1 MQSSGIVL
9 LENRVEF
16 ALGMIKKGHN
26 IYQDSDG
33 TITLK
38 YLEAVACLRY
48 GLSFTAHYL
57 SESHHTSGEVEVLQS
72 PSEKIIFDRL
82 FDEVKLVCL
91 NSYHGQPHE
100 FLIKYTARQF
110 GMQFLKKLIDHPT
123 FNWLIPHHLQP
134 AKKVPVQSFC
144 IIATLP
150 V

>member
-1 MQSSGIVL
+1 MQSSGIAL

-16 ALGMIKKGHN
+16 ALEMIRKGHN

-33 TITLK
+33 AITLK

-48 GLSFTAHYL
+48 GLSFTARCL
-57 SESHHTSGEVEVLQS
+57 SESYHTSGDIEAMQS
-72 PSEKIIFDRL
+72 PSENGIFDCL
-82 FDEVKLVCL
+82 FDEVKRVCL

-110 GMQFLKKLIDHPT
+110 GMQFLKKLIDYPT

-134 AKKVPVQSFC
+134 AKKVPF
-144 IIATLP
+144 L
-150 V
+150 